1 YHPRNSVRSLR
12 PTVESKTPVSIR
24 ETPAA
29 PDPASRS
36 FLNSRPKS
44 LGSRETMI
52 VSPKCITS
60 RIHLQIQNNEAR
72 FVFRLTLRQT
82 GEGSWHDH
90 SPGSHLRSMIMPVQN
105 TRPFRDDVDRERYR
119 TTPGHLESLLT
130 FDRARDIR
138 RVREHDSRARVTP
151 RLRELCATRLDEIER
166 TRHRRIRERDD

>member
-1 YHPRNSVRSLR
+1 
-12 PTVESKTPVSIR
+12 
-24 ETPAA
+24 
-29 PDPASRS
+29 
-36 FLNSRPKS
+36 
-44 LGSRETMI
+44 TMI

-72 FVFRLTLRQT
+72 LVLRFALGQT
-82 GEGSWHDH
+82 GR
-90 SPGSHLRSMIMPVQN
+90 SPGDQNASGSHLRSMIMPVQN

-166 TRHRRIRERDD
+166 TRHRRIRERDDVKLITPEIEDPAPWLLEKVKLVIGVTRKRAERREDSAP